1 MARRVSLKIPLTSP
15 RRALPKASS
24 AKSDIRAILYGEN
37 ETNQYYNSRTDPDV
51 KLTNYL
57 ENGATALREAIAT
70 DAETTRKLT
79 DALKIFGEMET
90 KTKELVRAALRSESQ

>member
-1 MARRVSLKIPLTSP
+1 M
-15 RRALPKASS
+15 
-24 AKSDIRAILYGEN
+24 
-37 ETNQYYNSRTDPDV
+37 